1 MYIYALIMN
10 TAESRASA
18 IENAM
23 TVLADPIFRALSE
36 PSRLAVLQRVLQIGR
51 ADIAEIASAL
61 PQERSVVSRH
71 LQALHDA
78 GILRAER
85 VSRQVFYQVDGPA
98 VVARLEQILQ
108 QVKAIAPYCCSTN
121 TL

>member
-1 MYIYALIMN
+1 MN
-10 TAESRASA
+10 AGESRTSA

-98 VVARLEQILQ
+98 VVTRLEQILQ

-121 TL
+121 TP